1 MLRTTTNKNTKKF
14 IYFKILPKNNKIH
27 SNSFRH
33 TDNKFESYPIKPSK
47 NIIPKDINLQKIFA
61 IMKKSSE
68 ELSKTYSHLINKY
81 NLNNTSRKILINKI
95 KDFIL
100 HNHIDS
106 KILFKAI
113 LLLDILRIENEMKKL
128 LISNE
133 EIALGALILSLK
145 FNYIENKMISMKN
158 FIRFYDDKLYTLQHL
173 FDIERKCLK
182 AVNYYLNY
190 ATPMCFLEFFLING
204 IIYNT
209 DLISSEDYYKIYL
222 EVDNTLRQIME
233 NSNSY
238 LKYNFFYISC
248 SIVAHCR
255 NKFNLEKWP
264 SSLKRIFGIEF
275 STFETEYNHF
285 FVNKE
290 NFNIDENKKDNF
302 NYNNNNKDIII
313 NGNNNNF
320 FLLNIQGQKA
330 ENDINNTMTNFNLY
344 NKYSGKIF
352 KNNKNIINIH
362 INNYSNNNIF
372 NTINNSI
379 CSPNKK
385 REIAKITKNLN
396 SLYYNNKHNNI
407 NYTNLYEYSYQNEII
422 NENEKNNFVNNIKG
436 SSNNKNKTKIFSDE
450 DINKNI
456 KDINDINN
464 FNDNNDMK
472 ASVRYI
478 QTEQNLVEKDDNN
491 KKTKISKNKND
502 IIENEKNVIENNKDT
517 NKTINIEIFNGSNK
531 NMKMKNYNFSS
542 RFKLKDHT
550 MNNFENNNILTI
562 SNKKYEKANRLKKKE
577 NQNQNIQKTNNIFK
591 SYNSN
596 TTMLYYNNKKNKED
610 NNFKFERNKYN
621 DLKKSS
627 NINKKD
633 DEKKFNNILSDKRI
647 SNKLYPY
654 KIENNLDDK
663 NKNKKSS
670 KHSPQGSNLENNIS
684 KNKYEST
691 KRIKLTKN
699 DRKYFSNKDY
709 NENKLNNNNLETP
722 VKKGG
727 KKIKYKTID
736 KENAKNNTAHKES
749 NNINKT
755 RYINLIKYKLS
766 LSNSKK

>member
-1 MLRTTTNKNTKKF
+1 MLRTTTNKNTKF
-14 IYFKILPKNNKIH
+14 IYFKILPKSNKIH

-33 TDNKFESYPIKPSK
+33 MNNKFESYPIKPSK
-47 NIIPKDINLQKIFA
+47 NIIPKDISLQKIFA
-61 IMKKSSE
+61 IMKESSQ

-81 NLNNTSRKILINKI
+81 NLNNTSRKTLINKI
-95 KDFIL
+95 KDFII

-113 LLLDILRIENEMKKL
+113 LLLDILLIENEMKKL
-128 LISNE
+128 LINNE
-133 EIALGALILSLK
+133 EIALGAMILSLK

-158 FIRFYDDKLYTLQHL
+158 FIRFYDDKIYTLHHL

-182 AVNYYLNY
+182 SVNYYLNY
-190 ATPMCFLEFFLING
+190 TTPMCFLEFFLING

-222 EVDNTLRQIME
+222 EVDNTLQKIME

-238 LKYNFFYISC
+238 LKYNFFYIAC

-255 NKFNLEKWP
+255 NKFKLEEWP
-264 SSLKRIFGIEF
+264 SSLKKIFGIEF

-290 NFNIDENKKDNF
+290 NYNIDENKKDNF
-302 NYNNNNKDIII
+302 NLNNNKGKDIII

-320 FLLNIQGQKA
+320 FLLNIQEQKA

-344 NKYSGKIF
+344 NKYSGKMF

-362 INNYSNNNIF
+362 LNNYSNNNIF

-379 CSPNKK
+379 CEPSQKK
-385 REIAKITKNLN
+385 EKTKITKNLN
-396 SLYYNNKHNNI
+396 NLYYNNKEHNI
-407 NYTNLYEYSYQNEII
+407 NYTNLYEYSFQNEII
-422 NENEKNNFVNNIKG
+422 NENEKNNFINNIKG
-436 SSNNKNKTKIFSDE
+436 NSKNKTKILSNE

-456 KDINDINN
+456 K
-464 FNDNNDMK
+464 DMK

-478 QTEQNLVEKDDNN
+478 QTEQNIIEKDENN
-491 KKTKISKNKND
+491 KKAKISKNKND
-502 IIENEKNVIENNKDT
+502 IIENEKNVNDNNKDT
-517 NKTINIEIFNGSNK
+517 NKTINIDIFNGPNK

-542 RFKLKDHT
+542 RFKIKDHT
-550 MNNFENNNILTI
+550 INNFENNNILTI
-562 SNKKYEKANRLKKKE
+562 SNKKYEKSNRLKKKDT
-577 NQNQNIQKTNNIFK
+577 QNQNIQKTNNIFK

-596 TTMLYYNNKKNKED
+596 TTMLYYNNKKNKEVE

-621 DLKKSS
+621 DLKKNN
-627 NINKKD
+627 NITKKE
-633 DEKKFNNILSDKRI
+633 DEKKYNNILSAKRI

-654 KIENNLDDK
+654 KIESNLNDK
-663 NKNKKSS
+663 NNKSS
-670 KHSPQGSNLENNIS
+670 KHSPKGSNLENIIN
-684 KNKYEST
+684 KNKYENT

-699 DRKYFSNKDY
+699 DRKYCSNKNN
-709 NENKLNNNNLETP
+709 NEKLLISNNLETP

-736 KENAKNNTAHKES
+736 KENAKNSTAQKES

>member
-14 IYFKILPKNNKIH
+14 IYFKILPKNNKIL

-47 NIIPKDINLQKIFA
+47 NIIPKDISLQKIFA
-61 IMKKSSE
+61 IMKKSSQ

-81 NLNNTSRKILINKI
+81 NLNNTSRKTLINKI

-106 KILFKAI
+106 KLLFKAI

-190 ATPMCFLEFFLING
+190 TSPMCFLEFFLING

-209 DLISSEDYYKIYL
+209 DLISYEDYYKIYL
-222 EVDNTLRQIME
+222 EVDNTLQQIME

-238 LKYNFFYISC
+238 LKYNFFYIAC

-255 NKFNLEKWP
+255 NKFKLEKWP

-275 STFETEYNHF
+275 SSFETEYNHF

-290 NFNIDENKKDNF
+290 NYNIDENKKDNF
-302 NYNNNNKDIII
+302 TINSNNNKDIII
-313 NGNNNNF
+313 NGNNNNL
-320 FLLNIQGQKA
+320 FLLNIQGQKI

-344 NKYSGKIF
+344 NKYSGKML

-379 CSPNKK
+379 YGSNQKK
-385 REIAKITKNLN
+385 EKTKITKNLN
-396 SLYYNNKHNNI
+396 NLYYNNRDNNI
-407 NYTNLYEYSYQNEII
+407 NYTYLYEYSYQNEII
-422 NENEKNNFVNNIKG
+422 NENEKNNFINNIKG
-436 SSNNKNKTKIFSDE
+436 NNEKEKKNKSKILSDE

-456 KDINDINN
+456 KDINDIN
-464 FNDNNDMK
+464 DMK
-472 ASVRYI
+472 TSARYI
-478 QTEQNLVEKDDNN
+478 QTQQNLIEKDENN
-491 KKTKISKNKND
+491 KKSKISKNKND
-502 IIENEKNVIENNKDT
+502 IIENEKNVNENNKDT

-531 NMKMKNYNFSS
+531 TMKMKNYNFSS

-562 SNKKYEKANRLKKKE
+562 SNKKYEKSNRLKKKE

-596 TTMLYYNNKKNKED
+596 TTMPYYNNKKNKED
-610 NNFKFERNKYN
+610 NNFKFERKKYN
-621 DLKKSS
+621 DLKKNN
-627 NINKKD
+627 NISKKD
-633 DEKKFNNILSDKRI
+633 DEKKYNNILSDKRI
-647 SNKLYPY
+647 SNKLHPY
-654 KIENNLDDK
+654 KIENNLNDK
-663 NKNKKSS
+663 NNNKKSN
-670 KHSPQGSNLENNIS
+670 KHSPMVSNLENNIS

-699 DRKYFSNKDY
+699 DRKYFSNKNY
-709 NENKLNNNNLETP
+709 NEKKLNSNNLETP

-727 KKIKYKTID
+727 KKTKYKTID
-736 KENAKNNTAHKES
+736 KENAKKNTAHKES